1 MDLTP
6 KEYLILE
13 FLILNKGRPV
23 SKFDIAE
30 HVWGDSYDIFSTSNF
45 VEVHIK
51 NLRKKLQRYTQ
62 NQIIKTVRGFG
73 YKID

>member
-1 MDLTP
+1 M
-6 KEYLILE
+6 ILE
-13 FLILNKGRPV
+13 FLILNKGKPV

-30 HVWGDSYDIFSTSNF
+30 HVWGDSYDIISTSNF

-51 NLRKKLQRYTQ
+51 NLRKKIGKD
-62 NQIIKTVRGFG
+62 IIKTVRGFG